1 MEGMCA
7 ADERRRRCDEAE
19 VEMTPELVEGASVAI
34 GNRDW
39 MLRKS
44 VHGSGRER
52 MAEGK

>member
-19 VEMTPELVEGASVAI
+19 VEVTPELVEGASVAI

-39 MLRKS
+39 MLWKS
-44 VHGSGRER
+44 VHGEEEKG
-52 MAEGK
+52 G